1 MNRRI
6 RLRVFALGM
15 IMVFVFLVLIIR
27 TFWIQVISYDFYME
41 HNVKTWARSEVLLA
55 KRGTIYDRNQKPLAL
70 EASAY
75 NLVVF
80 PQEIE
85 QLKQQSRVAD
95 GLHQITGKPL
105 PELNDLISRTKQ
117 RQVEVRPEGWLMDY
131 SKLDEFRTLF
141 GKELDYGEWLHF
153 PDYGVGLMKSSK
165 RYYPYKQLAAHVLGY
180 INKEGQAVS
189 GIEGK
194 FNEQLQGVNGKA
206 AFLRDNRGNPIAL
219 ASRSTTP
226 PIDGQS
232 VTLTIDIEVQRFVD
246 EAMTRVMKQWQ
257 PARAMAVVMDP
268 HSMEVLAMSSKPD
281 FNPNR
286 YWDISNIGAL
296 TNDTIHFGYEPGST
310 FKIVTLAAAIEEN
323 VFRADDTF
331 VSGSIKVPGNVIH
344 DVKKDGWGTI
354 SYQQGLEKSSN
365 VAFVKLGL
373 EKLGK
378 EKLYNYIDRFGFT
391 HPTGIELSGEAAPLV
406 RFERPSEV
414 ATATFGQGSV
424 RVNTLQLAAA
434 YASIA
439 NGGKWMQP
447 SILKNDSA
455 PNAQT
460 ERQVVSPATAR
471 EVTERLEQVILKGT
485 GKPAI
490 IDGYRVAGK
499 TGTAQKPAKRGYKK
513 GNWLISFVGY
523 APADNPKAVVAI
535 VVDEPDLGG
544 DFTLGGQV
552 AMPAFRSIML
562 NTLQYMA
569 IKPDPSLLP
578 TNDEDSEPPVKYNSK
593 AETKNT
599 AVVGNYKS
607 KPVKESVQAIKDR
620 RMHAVVLGKGTK
632 VLEQYPQ
639 QGEELY
645 EQQPVYLLTSK
656 EKDIS
661 LPSLAG
667 LSLRDALT
675 ICQLLDRKAT
685 IIGEGYVVKQEESMA
700 GEQRSVTLYLQAGS
714 YRNPQQGST
723 SSETSVPTKT
733 ENK

>member
-6 RLRVFALGM
+6 RLRVLALGM

-27 TFWIQVISYDFYME
+27 TFWIQVINYDFYME

-55 KRGTIYDRNQKPLAL
+55 KRGTVYDRNHKPLAL
-70 EASAY
+70 QASAY

-85 QLKQQSRVAD
+85 KLKQQVRVAD
-95 GLHQITGKPL
+95 GLHQLIGKPV
-105 PELNDLISRTKQ
+105 PELTDLISRTKQ
-117 RQVEVRPEGWLMDY
+117 RQVEVRTEGWLMDY
-131 SKLDEFRTLF
+131 SKLDEFRNLF
-141 GKELDYGEWLHF
+141 GKELDYGDWLHF
-153 PDYGVGLMKSSK
+153 PDYGIGLLKSSK
-165 RYYPYKQLAAHVLGY
+165 RYYPYNQLAAHVLGY

-194 FNEQLQGVNGKA
+194 FDDQLQGVNGQA
-206 AFLRDNRGNPIAL
+206 AFLRDNRGNPVAL
-219 ASRSTTP
+219 SSSSITP

-232 VTLTIDIEVQRFVD
+232 VTLTIDIEIQRFVD
-246 EAMTRVMKQWQ
+246 EAMNRVIKQWQ

-268 HSMEVLAMSSKPD
+268 HTMEVLAMSSKPD

-286 YWDISNIGAL
+286 YWNIPNIGAL
-296 TNDTIHFGYEPGST
+296 TNNTLHFGYEPGST
-310 FKIVTLAAAIEEN
+310 FKIVTLAAAIEEG
-323 VFRADDTF
+323 VFRPDDTF
-331 VSGSIKVPGNVIH
+331 VSGFIKVPGNIIH
-344 DVKKDGWGTI
+344 DVKRDGWGTI

-378 EKLYNYIDRFGFT
+378 EKLFNYIDRFGFT
-391 HPTGIELSGEAAPLV
+391 HPTGIELNGEAAPLI

-414 ATATFGQGSV
+414 ATATFGQGGV
-424 RVNTLQLAAA
+424 RVNTIQLAAA

-439 NGGKWMQP
+439 NGGKWLQTR
-447 SILKNDSA
+447 IVKEA
-455 PNAQT
+455 PT
-460 ERQVVSPATAR
+460 SPETSEHQVVTPATAK

-490 IDGYRVAGK
+490 IDGYRIAGK

-562 NTLQYMA
+562 STLQYMG
-569 IKPDPSLLP
+569 IKPDPNLL
-578 TNDEDSEPPVKYNSK
+578 TSNAGASKTSVKNSSK
-593 AETKNT
+593 VDAKNT
-599 AVVGNYKS
+599 AIVGNYVL
-607 KPVKESVQAIKDR
+607 KPVKESAKAIKDKR
-620 RMHAVVLGKGTK
+620 LQPVILGKGTK
-632 VLEQYPQ
+632 VLEQFPQ
-639 QGEELY
+639 QGEERY
-645 EQQPVYLLTSK
+645 EQQPVYLLTSQ
-656 EKDIS
+656 EKDIP
-661 LPSLAG
+661 LPSLTG
-667 LSLRDALT
+667 QSLRDALT
-675 ICQLLDRKAT
+675 ICQLLDRKTT
-685 IIGEGYVVKQEESMA
+685 IIGEGYVAKQVENTA
-700 GEQRSVTLYLQAGS
+700 GGQRSVTLYLQSGS
-714 YRNPQQGST
+714 YRNQQQGST
-723 SSETSVPTKT
+723 SSLHSASNEGR
-733 ENK
+733 E

>member
-6 RLRVFALGM
+6 RLRVLALGM

-27 TFWIQVISYDFYME
+27 TFWIQVINYDFYME

-55 KRGTIYDRNQKPLAL
+55 KRGTIYDRNHKPLAL

-85 QLKQQSRVAD
+85 KLKQQVLVAD
-95 GLHQITGKPL
+95 GLHQLIGKPV

-117 RQVEVRPEGWLMDY
+117 RQVEVRTEGWLMDY
-131 SKLDEFRTLF
+131 SKLDEFRNLF
-141 GKELDYGEWLHF
+141 GKELDYGDWLHF
-153 PDYGVGLMKSSK
+153 PDYGIGLLKSSK
-165 RYYPYKQLAAHVLGY
+165 RYYPYNQLAAHVLGY

-194 FNEQLQGVNGKA
+194 FDNQLQGVNGQA

-219 ASRSTTP
+219 SSSSITP

-232 VTLTIDIEVQRFVD
+232 VTLTIDIEIQRFVD
-246 EAMTRVMKQWQ
+246 EAMNRVMKQWQ

-268 HSMEVLAMSSKPD
+268 HTMEVLAMSSKPD

-286 YWDISNIGAL
+286 YWNIPNIGAL
-296 TNDTIHFGYEPGST
+296 TNNTLHFGYEPGST
-310 FKIVTLAAAIEEN
+310 FKIVTLAAAIEEG
-323 VFRADDTF
+323 VFRPEDTF
-331 VSGSIKVPGNVIH
+331 VSGFIKVPGNIIH
-344 DVKKDGWGTI
+344 DVKRDGWGTI

-378 EKLYNYIDRFGFT
+378 EKLFNYIDRFGFT
-391 HPTGIELSGEAAPLV
+391 RPTGIELNGEAAPLI

-414 ATATFGQGSV
+414 ATATFGQGGV
-424 RVNTLQLAAA
+424 RVNTIQLAAA

-439 NGGKWMQP
+439 NGGKWLQTR
-447 SILKNDSA
+447 IVKEA
-455 PNAQT
+455 PT
-460 ERQVVSPATAR
+460 SPKTSEHQVVTPATAK

-562 NTLQYMA
+562 STLQYMG
-569 IKPDPSLLP
+569 IKPDPNLLASNAGASK
-578 TNDEDSEPPVKYNSK
+578 TSVKNSSK
-593 AETKNT
+593 VDAKNT
-599 AVVGNYKS
+599 AIVGNYVL
-607 KPVKESVQAIKDR
+607 KPVKESAEAIKDKR
-620 RMHAVVLGKGTK
+620 LQPVILGKGTK
-632 VLEQYPQ
+632 VLEQFPQ
-639 QGEELY
+639 QGEERY
-645 EQQPVYLLTSK
+645 EQQPVYLLTSQ
-656 EKDIS
+656 EKDIP
-661 LPSLAG
+661 LPSLTG
-667 LSLRDALT
+667 QSLRDALT
-675 ICQLLDRKAT
+675 ICQLLDRKTT
-685 IIGEGYVVKQEESMA
+685 IIGEGYVAKQVENTA
-700 GEQRSVTLYLQAGS
+700 GGQRSVTLYLQSGS
-714 YRNPQQGST
+714 YRNQQQGST
-723 SSETSVPTKT
+723 SSLNSASNEGR
-733 ENK
+733 E

>member
-6 RLRVFALGM
+6 RLRVLALGM

-27 TFWIQVISYDFYME
+27 TFWIQVINYNFYME

-55 KRGTIYDRNQKPLAL
+55 KRGTIYDRNHKPLAL
-70 EASAY
+70 QASAY

-85 QLKQQSRVAD
+85 KLKQQVRVAD
-95 GLHQITGKPL
+95 GLHQLIGKPV
-105 PELNDLISRTKQ
+105 PELTDLISRTKQ
-117 RQVEVRPEGWLMDY
+117 RQVEVRTEGWLMDY
-131 SKLDEFRTLF
+131 SKLDEFRNLF
-141 GKELDYGEWLHF
+141 GKELDYGDWLHF
-153 PDYGVGLMKSSK
+153 PDYGIGLLKSSK
-165 RYYPYKQLAAHVLGY
+165 RYYPYNQLAAHVLGY

-194 FNEQLQGVNGKA
+194 FDDQLQGVNGQA

-219 ASRSTTP
+219 SSSSITP

-232 VTLTIDIEVQRFVD
+232 VTLTIDIEIQRFVD
-246 EAMTRVMKQWQ
+246 EAMNRVMKQWQ

-268 HSMEVLAMSSKPD
+268 HTMEVLAMSSKPD

-286 YWDISNIGAL
+286 YWNIPNIGAL
-296 TNDTIHFGYEPGST
+296 TNNTLHFGYEPGST
-310 FKIVTLAAAIEEN
+310 FKIVTLAAAIEEG
-323 VFRADDTF
+323 VFRPDDTF
-331 VSGSIKVPGNVIH
+331 VSGFIKVPGNIIH
-344 DVKKDGWGTI
+344 DVKRDGWGTI

-378 EKLYNYIDRFGFT
+378 EKLFNYIDRFGFT
-391 HPTGIELSGEAAPLV
+391 HPTGIELNGEAAPLI

-414 ATATFGQGSV
+414 ATATFGQGGV
-424 RVNTLQLAAA
+424 RVNTIQLAAA

-439 NGGKWMQP
+439 NGGKWLQTR
-447 SILKNDSA
+447 IVKEA
-455 PNAQT
+455 PT
-460 ERQVVSPATAR
+460 SPETSEHQVVTPATAK

-490 IDGYRVAGK
+490 IDGYRIAGK

-562 NTLQYMA
+562 STLQYMG
-569 IKPDPSLLP
+569 IKPDPNLL
-578 TNDEDSEPPVKYNSK
+578 TSNAGASKTSVKNSSK
-593 AETKNT
+593 VDAKNT
-599 AVVGNYKS
+599 AIVGNYVL
-607 KPVKESVQAIKDR
+607 KPVKESAKAIKDKR
-620 RMHAVVLGKGTK
+620 LQPVILGKGTK
-632 VLEQYPQ
+632 VLEQFPQ
-639 QGEELY
+639 QGEERY
-645 EQQPVYLLTSK
+645 EQQPVYLLTSQ
-656 EKDIS
+656 EKDIP
-661 LPSLAG
+661 LPSLTG
-667 LSLRDALT
+667 QSLRDALT
-675 ICQLLDRKAT
+675 ICQLLDRKTT
-685 IIGEGYVVKQEESMA
+685 IIGEGYVAKQVENTA
-700 GEQRSVTLYLQAGS
+700 GGQRSVTLYLQSGS
-714 YRNPQQGST
+714 YRNQQQGST
-723 SSETSVPTKT
+723 SSLHSASNEGR
-733 ENK
+733 E

>member
-6 RLRVFALGM
+6 RLRVLALGM

-27 TFWIQVISYDFYME
+27 TFWIQVINYDFYME

-55 KRGTIYDRNQKPLAL
+55 KRGTIYDRNHKPLAL

-85 QLKQQSRVAD
+85 KLKQQVRVAD
-95 GLHQITGKPL
+95 GLHQLIGKPV

-117 RQVEVRPEGWLMDY
+117 RQVEVRTEGWLMDY
-131 SKLDEFRTLF
+131 SKLDEFRNLF
-141 GKELDYGEWLHF
+141 GKELDYGDWLHF
-153 PDYGVGLMKSSK
+153 PDYGIGLLKSSK
-165 RYYPYKQLAAHVLGY
+165 RYYPYNQLAAHVLGY

-194 FNEQLQGVNGKA
+194 FDNQLQGVNGQA

-219 ASRSTTP
+219 SSSSITP

-232 VTLTIDIEVQRFVD
+232 VTLTIDIEIQRFVD
-246 EAMTRVMKQWQ
+246 EAMNRVMKQWQ

-268 HSMEVLAMSSKPD
+268 HTMEVLAMSSKPD

-286 YWDISNIGAL
+286 YWNIPNIGAL
-296 TNDTIHFGYEPGST
+296 TNNTLHFGYEPGST
-310 FKIVTLAAAIEEN
+310 FKIVTLAAAIEEG
-323 VFRADDTF
+323 VFRPEDTF
-331 VSGSIKVPGNVIH
+331 VSGFIKVPGNIIH
-344 DVKKDGWGTI
+344 DVKRDGWGTI

-378 EKLYNYIDRFGFT
+378 EKLFNYIDRFGFT
-391 HPTGIELSGEAAPLV
+391 HPTGIELNGEAAPLI

-414 ATATFGQGSV
+414 ATATFGQGGV
-424 RVNTLQLAAA
+424 RVNTIQLAAA

-439 NGGKWMQP
+439 NGGKWLQTR
-447 SILKNDSA
+447 IVKEA
-455 PNAQT
+455 PT
-460 ERQVVSPATAR
+460 SPETSEHQVVTPATAK

-562 NTLQYMA
+562 STLQYMG
-569 IKPDPSLLP
+569 IKPDPNLLASNAGASK
-578 TNDEDSEPPVKYNSK
+578 TSVKNSSK
-593 AETKNT
+593 VDAKNT
-599 AVVGNYKS
+599 AIVGNYVL
-607 KPVKESVQAIKDR
+607 KPVKESAEAIKDKR
-620 RMHAVVLGKGTK
+620 LQPVILGKGTK
-632 VLEQYPQ
+632 VLEQFPQ
-639 QGEELY
+639 QGEERY
-645 EQQPVYLLTSK
+645 EQQPVYLLTSQ
-656 EKDIS
+656 EKDIP
-661 LPSLAG
+661 LPSLTG
-667 LSLRDALT
+667 QSLRDALT
-675 ICQLLDRKAT
+675 ICQLLDRKTT
-685 IIGEGYVVKQEESMA
+685 IIGEGYVAKQVENTA
-700 GEQRSVTLYLQAGS
+700 GGQRSVTLYLQSGS
-714 YRNPQQGST
+714 YRNQQQGST
-723 SSETSVPTKT
+723 SSLNSASNEGR
-733 ENK
+733 E

>member
-6 RLRVFALGM
+6 RLRVLALGM

-27 TFWIQVISYDFYME
+27 TFWIQVINYDFYME

-55 KRGTIYDRNQKPLAL
+55 KRGTIYDRNHKPLAL

-85 QLKQQSRVAD
+85 KLKQQVRVAD
-95 GLHQITGKPL
+95 GLHQLIGKPV

-117 RQVEVRPEGWLMDY
+117 RQVEVRTEGWLMDY
-131 SKLDEFRTLF
+131 SKLDEFRNLF
-141 GKELDYGEWLHF
+141 GKELDYGDWLHF
-153 PDYGVGLMKSSK
+153 PDYGIGLLKSSK
-165 RYYPYKQLAAHVLGY
+165 RYYPYNQLAAHVLGY

-194 FNEQLQGVNGKA
+194 FDNQLQGVNGQA

-219 ASRSTTP
+219 SSSSITP

-232 VTLTIDIEVQRFVD
+232 VTLTIDIEIQRFVD
-246 EAMTRVMKQWQ
+246 EAMNRVMKQWQ

-268 HSMEVLAMSSKPD
+268 HTMEVLAMSSKPD

-286 YWDISNIGAL
+286 YWNIPNIGAL
-296 TNDTIHFGYEPGST
+296 TNNTLHFGYEPGST
-310 FKIVTLAAAIEEN
+310 FKIVTLAAAIEEG
-323 VFRADDTF
+323 VFRPEDTF
-331 VSGSIKVPGNVIH
+331 VSGFIKVPGNIIH
-344 DVKKDGWGTI
+344 DVKRDGWGTI

-378 EKLYNYIDRFGFT
+378 EKLFNYIDRFGFT
-391 HPTGIELSGEAAPLV
+391 HPTGIELNGEAAPLI

-414 ATATFGQGSV
+414 ATATFGQGGV
-424 RVNTLQLAAA
+424 RVNTIQLAAA

-439 NGGKWMQP
+439 NGGKWLQTR
-447 SILKNDSA
+447 IVKEA
-455 PNAQT
+455 PT
-460 ERQVVSPATAR
+460 SPKTSEHQVVTPATAK

-562 NTLQYMA
+562 STLQYMG
-569 IKPDPSLLP
+569 IKPDPNLLASNAGASK
-578 TNDEDSEPPVKYNSK
+578 TSVKNSSK
-593 AETKNT
+593 VDAKNT
-599 AVVGNYKS
+599 AIVGNYVL
-607 KPVKESVQAIKDR
+607 KPVKESAEAIKDKR
-620 RMHAVVLGKGTK
+620 LQPVILGKGTK
-632 VLEQYPQ
+632 VLEQFPQ
-639 QGEELY
+639 QGEERY
-645 EQQPVYLLTSK
+645 EQQPVYLLTSQ
-656 EKDIS
+656 EKDIP
-661 LPSLAG
+661 LPSLTG
-667 LSLRDALT
+667 QSLRDALT
-675 ICQLLDRKAT
+675 ICQLLDRKTT
-685 IIGEGYVVKQEESMA
+685 IIGEGYVAKQVENTA
-700 GEQRSVTLYLQAGS
+700 GGQRSVTLYLQSGS
-714 YRNPQQGST
+714 YRNQQQGST
-723 SSETSVPTKT
+723 SSLNSASNEGR
-733 ENK
+733 E

>member
-6 RLRVFALGM
+6 RLRVIALGM

-41 HNVKTWARSEVLLA
+41 HNVKTWARSEILSA
-55 KRGTIYDRNQKPLAL
+55 KRGAIYDRNHKPLAL

-85 QLKQQSRVAD
+85 QLKQQARVTD
-95 GLHQITGKPL
+95 GLHQLIGKPL

-117 RQVEVRPEGWLMDY
+117 RQVEVRTEGWLMDY
-131 SKLDEFRTLF
+131 SKLDEFRNLF
-141 GKELDYGEWLHF
+141 GKELDYGDWLHF
-153 PDYGVGLMKSSK
+153 PDYGVGLLKSSK
-165 RYYPYKQLAAHVLGY
+165 RYYPYNQLAAHVLGY

-194 FNEQLQGVNGKA
+194 FNEQLQGIDGKV
-206 AFLRDNRGNPIAL
+206 AFLKDNRGNPIAL
-219 ASRSTTP
+219 SSSSVTQ

-232 VTLTIDIEVQRFVD
+232 VTLTIDIEIQRFVD
-246 EAMTRVMKQWQ
+246 EAMNRVMKQWQ

-268 HSMEVLAMSSKPD
+268 HTMEVLAMSSKPD

-286 YWDISNIGAL
+286 YWDISSIGAL
-296 TNDTIHFGYEPGST
+296 TNDTLHFGYEPGST
-310 FKIVTLAAAIEEN
+310 FKIVTLAAAIEEG
-323 VFRADDTF
+323 VFRPDDTF
-331 VSGSIKVPGNVIH
+331 VSGFIKVPGNVIH
-344 DVKKDGWGTI
+344 DVKRDGWGTI

-378 EKLYNYIDRFGFT
+378 EKLFNYIDLFGFT
-391 HPTGIELSGEAAPLV
+391 HPSGIELNGEAAPLI

-414 ATATFGQGSV
+414 ATATFGQGGV
-424 RVNTLQLAAA
+424 RVNTIQLAAA

-439 NGGKWMQP
+439 NGGKWSQTR
-447 SILKNDSA
+447 IVKEA
-455 PNAQT
+455 PT
-460 ERQVVSPATAR
+460 SSETSEHQVVTPATAK

-523 APADNPKAVVAI
+523 APAENPKAVVAI
-535 VVDEPDLGG
+535 VIDEPDLGG

-562 NTLQYMA
+562 STLQYMG
-569 IKPDPSLLP
+569 IKPDPNLIASNAEASG
-578 TNDEDSEPPVKYNSK
+578 TSAKHSSK
-593 AETKNT
+593 VDAKNT
-599 AVVGNYKS
+599 AVVGNYVL
-607 KPVKESVQAIKDR
+607 KPVKESTKAIKDKR
-620 RMHAVVLGKGTK
+620 LQPVILGKGKK
-632 VLEQYPQ
+632 VLEQFPQ

-645 EQQPVYLLTSK
+645 EQQPVYLLTNQ
-656 EKDIS
+656 EKDIP

-675 ICQLLDRKAT
+675 ICQLLDRKTT
-685 IIGEGYVVKQEESMA
+685 IIGEGYVAKQVENTA
-700 GEQRSVTLYLQAGS
+700 DGQRSVTLYLQSGS
-714 YRNPQQGST
+714 YRNQQQGST
-723 SSETSVPTKT
+723 SSLNPASTKA
-733 ENK
+733 ENE

>member
-6 RLRVFALGM
+6 RLRVLALGM

-27 TFWIQVISYDFYME
+27 TFWIQVINYDFYME

-55 KRGTIYDRNQKPLAL
+55 KRGTIYDRNHKPLAL
-70 EASAY
+70 QASAY

-85 QLKQQSRVAD
+85 KLKQQVRVAD
-95 GLHQITGKPL
+95 GLHQLIGKPV
-105 PELNDLISRTKQ
+105 PELTDLISRTKQ
-117 RQVEVRPEGWLMDY
+117 RQVEVRTEGWLMDY
-131 SKLDEFRTLF
+131 SKLDEFRNLF
-141 GKELDYGEWLHF
+141 GKELDYGDWLHF
-153 PDYGVGLMKSSK
+153 PDYGIGLLKSSK
-165 RYYPYKQLAAHVLGY
+165 RYYPYNQLAAHVLGY

-194 FNEQLQGVNGKA
+194 FDDQLQGVNGQA

-219 ASRSTTP
+219 SSSSITP

-232 VTLTIDIEVQRFVD
+232 VTLTIDIEIQRFVD
-246 EAMTRVMKQWQ
+246 EAMNHVMKQWQ

-268 HSMEVLAMSSKPD
+268 HTMEVLAMSSKPD

-286 YWDISNIGAL
+286 YWNIPNIGAL
-296 TNDTIHFGYEPGST
+296 TNNTLHFGYEPGST
-310 FKIVTLAAAIEEN
+310 FKIVTLAAAIEEG
-323 VFRADDTF
+323 VFRPDDTF
-331 VSGSIKVPGNVIH
+331 VSGFIKVPGNIIH
-344 DVKKDGWGTI
+344 DVKRDGWGTI

-378 EKLYNYIDRFGFT
+378 EKLFNYIDRFGFT
-391 HPTGIELSGEAAPLV
+391 YPTGIELNGEAAPLI

-414 ATATFGQGSV
+414 ATATFGQGGV
-424 RVNTLQLAAA
+424 RVNTIQLAAA

-439 NGGKWMQP
+439 NGGKWLQTR
-447 SILKNDSA
+447 IVKEA
-455 PNAQT
+455 PT
-460 ERQVVSPATAR
+460 SPETSEHQVVAPATAK

-562 NTLQYMA
+562 STLQYMG
-569 IKPDPSLLP
+569 IKPDPNLL
-578 TNDEDSEPPVKYNSK
+578 TSNAGASKTSVKNSSK
-593 AETKNT
+593 VDAKNT
-599 AVVGNYKS
+599 AIVGNYVL
-607 KPVKESVQAIKDR
+607 KPVKESAKAIKDKR
-620 RMHAVVLGKGTK
+620 LQPVILGKGTK
-632 VLEQYPQ
+632 VLEQFPQ
-639 QGEELY
+639 QGEERY
-645 EQQPVYLLTSK
+645 EQQPVYLLTSQ
-656 EKDIS
+656 EKDIP
-661 LPSLAG
+661 LPSLTG
-667 LSLRDALT
+667 QSLRDALT
-675 ICQLLDRKAT
+675 ICQLLDRKTT
-685 IIGEGYVVKQEESMA
+685 IIGEGYVAKQVENTA
-700 GEQRSVTLYLQAGS
+700 GGQRSVTLYLQSGS
-714 YRNPQQGST
+714 YRNQQQGST
-723 SSETSVPTKT
+723 SSLHSASNEGR
-733 ENK
+733 E

>member
-6 RLRVFALGM
+6 RLRVLALGM

-27 TFWIQVISYDFYME
+27 TFWIQVINYDFYME

-55 KRGTIYDRNQKPLAL
+55 KRGTIYDRNHKPLAL
-70 EASAY
+70 QASAY

-85 QLKQQSRVAD
+85 KLKQQVRVAD
-95 GLHQITGKPL
+95 GLHQLIGKPV
-105 PELNDLISRTKQ
+105 PELTDLISRTKQ
-117 RQVEVRPEGWLMDY
+117 RQVEVRTEGWLMDY
-131 SKLDEFRTLF
+131 SKLDEFRNLF
-141 GKELDYGEWLHF
+141 GKELDYGDWLHF
-153 PDYGVGLMKSSK
+153 PDYGIGLLKSSK
-165 RYYPYKQLAAHVLGY
+165 RYYPYNQLAAHVLGY

-194 FNEQLQGVNGKA
+194 FDDQLQGVNGQA

-219 ASRSTTP
+219 SSSSITP

-232 VTLTIDIEVQRFVD
+232 VTLTIDIEIQRFVD
-246 EAMTRVMKQWQ
+246 EAMNRVIKQWQ

-268 HSMEVLAMSSKPD
+268 HTMEVLAMSSKPD

-286 YWDISNIGAL
+286 YWNIPNIGAL
-296 TNDTIHFGYEPGST
+296 TNNTLHFGYEPGST
-310 FKIVTLAAAIEEN
+310 FKIVTLAAAIEEG
-323 VFRADDTF
+323 VFQPDDTF
-331 VSGSIKVPGNVIH
+331 VSGFIKVPGNIIH
-344 DVKKDGWGTI
+344 DVKRDGWGTI

-378 EKLYNYIDRFGFT
+378 EKLFNYIDRFGFT
-391 HPTGIELSGEAAPLV
+391 HPTGIELNGEAAPLI

-414 ATATFGQGSV
+414 ATATFGQGGV
-424 RVNTLQLAAA
+424 RVNTIQLAAA

-439 NGGKWMQP
+439 NGGKWLQTR
-447 SILKNDSA
+447 IVKEA
-455 PNAQT
+455 PT
-460 ERQVVSPATAR
+460 SPETSEHQVVTPATAKK
-471 EVTERLEQVILKGT
+471 VTERLEQVILKGT

-562 NTLQYMA
+562 STLQYMG
-569 IKPDPSLLP
+569 IKPDPNLL
-578 TNDEDSEPPVKYNSK
+578 TSNAGASKTSVKNSSK
-593 AETKNT
+593 VDAKNT
-599 AVVGNYKS
+599 AIVGNYVL
-607 KPVKESVQAIKDR
+607 KPVKESAKAIKDKR
-620 RMHAVVLGKGTK
+620 LQPVILGKGTK
-632 VLEQYPQ
+632 VLEQFPQ
-639 QGEELY
+639 QGEERY
-645 EQQPVYLLTSK
+645 EQQPVYLLTSQ
-656 EKDIS
+656 EKDIP
-661 LPSLAG
+661 LPSLTG
-667 LSLRDALT
+667 QSLRDALT
-675 ICQLLDRKAT
+675 ICQLLDRKTT
-685 IIGEGYVVKQEESMA
+685 IIGEGYVAKQVENTA
-700 GEQRSVTLYLQAGS
+700 GGQRSVTLYLQSGS
-714 YRNPQQGST
+714 YRNQQQGST
-723 SSETSVPTKT
+723 SSLHSAS
-733 ENK
+733 NKGRE

>member
-6 RLRVFALGM
+6 RLRVLALGM

-27 TFWIQVISYDFYME
+27 TFWIQVINYDFYME

-55 KRGTIYDRNQKPLAL
+55 KRGTIYDRNHKPLAL

-85 QLKQQSRVAD
+85 KLKQQVRLAD
-95 GLHQITGKPL
+95 GLHQLIGKPV

-117 RQVEVRPEGWLMDY
+117 RQVEVRTEGWLMDY
-131 SKLDEFRTLF
+131 SKLDEFRNLF
-141 GKELDYGEWLHF
+141 GKELDYGDWLHF
-153 PDYGVGLMKSSK
+153 PDYGIGLLKSSK
-165 RYYPYKQLAAHVLGY
+165 RYYPYNQLAAHVLGY

-194 FNEQLQGVNGKA
+194 FDNQLQGVNGQA

-219 ASRSTTP
+219 SSSSITP

-232 VTLTIDIEVQRFVD
+232 VTLTIDIEIQRFVD
-246 EAMTRVMKQWQ
+246 EAMNRVMKQWQ

-268 HSMEVLAMSSKPD
+268 HTMEVLAMSSKPD

-286 YWDISNIGAL
+286 YWNIPNIGAL
-296 TNDTIHFGYEPGST
+296 TNNTLHFGYEPGST
-310 FKIVTLAAAIEEN
+310 FKIVTLAAAIEEG
-323 VFRADDTF
+323 VFRPEDTF
-331 VSGSIKVPGNVIH
+331 VSGFIKVPGNIIH
-344 DVKKDGWGTI
+344 DVKRDGWGTI

-378 EKLYNYIDRFGFT
+378 EKLFNYIDRFGFT
-391 HPTGIELSGEAAPLV
+391 HPTGIELNGEAAPLI

-414 ATATFGQGSV
+414 ATATFGQGGV
-424 RVNTLQLAAA
+424 RVNTIQLAAA

-439 NGGKWMQP
+439 NGGKWLQTR
-447 SILKNDSA
+447 IVKEA
-455 PNAQT
+455 PT
-460 ERQVVSPATAR
+460 SPDTSEHQVVTPATAK

-523 APADNPKAVVAI
+523 APADNPKAVIAI

-562 NTLQYMA
+562 STLQYMG
-569 IKPDPSLLP
+569 IKPDPNLLASNAGASK
-578 TNDEDSEPPVKYNSK
+578 TSVKNSSK
-593 AETKNT
+593 VDAKNT
-599 AVVGNYKS
+599 AIVGNYVL
-607 KPVKESVQAIKDR
+607 KPVKESAEAIKDKR
-620 RMHAVVLGKGTK
+620 LQPVILGKGTK
-632 VLEQYPQ
+632 VLEQFPQ
-639 QGEELY
+639 QGEERY
-645 EQQPVYLLTSK
+645 EQQPVYLLTSQ
-656 EKDIS
+656 EKDIP
-661 LPSLAG
+661 LPSLTG
-667 LSLRDALT
+667 QSLRDALT
-675 ICQLLDRKAT
+675 ICQLLDRKTT
-685 IIGEGYVVKQEESMA
+685 IIGEGYVAKQVENTA
-700 GEQRSVTLYLQAGS
+700 GGQRSVTLYLQ
-714 YRNPQQGST
+714 
-723 SSETSVPTKT
+723 
-733 ENK
+733 